1 MAPWRIGGRYQVWRA
16 APVQTL
22 AGDQLVLPMGF
33 AEVEP
38 MQPGFR
44 IRMPLE
50 HVRGFCCK
58 DLALVAGHRREDEMA
73 SQAAIWNS
81 PAMNSA

>member
-1 MAPWRIGGRYQVWRA
+1 MAPWRTGGRYQVWRA

-22 AGDQLVLPMGF
+22 AGEQLVLPMGF

-50 HVRGFCCK
+50 HVRVIVSDEEF
-58 DLALVAGHRREDEMA
+58 ARLVHEGQMRKL
-73 SQAAIWNS
+73 
-81 PAMNSA
+81 